1 MWTAYYYDA
10 KQCIEESNLDI
21 FMSAERSVLDNI
33 FRKGV
38 FLKAGLLLK
47 RSDFIAYLKSL
58 LSAFGK
64 F

>member
-1 MWTAYYYDA
+1 
-10 KQCIEESNLDI
+10 
-21 FMSAERSVLDNI
+21 MSAERSVLDNI

>member
-1 MWTAYYYDA
+1 
-10 KQCIEESNLDI
+10 
-21 FMSAERSVLDNI
+21 MSAERSVLDNI
-33 FRKGV
+33 FQHFLLSKQKSRFKKNTLSNIFRKGV
-38 FLKAGLLLK
+38 FLKVGLLLK

>member
-1 MWTAYYYDA
+1 
-10 KQCIEESNLDI
+10 
-21 FMSAERSVLDNI
+21 MSAERSVLDNI

-38 FLKAGLLLK
+38 FLKVGLLLK